1 MAKIEVQVPA
11 GPYTAESAEEQL
23 VELEWTACA
32 TTGDYFVI
40 PGRKVL
46 VLWRN
51 SGASTRTIAIPSSAD
66 PYGRKAD
73 IAATNIAAGAI
84 YGRYFEPLGWEQ
96 VHGGK
101 NIEFTA
107 NHAEVLVAV
116 IAVG

>member
-1 MAKIEVQVPA
+1 MATITVQTPNA
-11 GPYTAESAEEQL
+11 SYTSEGTAAQFNALS
-23 VELEWTACA
+23 WTACA
-32 TTGDYFVI
+32 TTGDTFVI

-51 SGASTRTIAIPSSAD
+51 SGASTRTITIPSSAD
-66 PYGRKAD
+66 PHGRKAD

-84 YGRYFEPLGWEQ
+84 YGRFFEPLGWEQ
-96 VHGGK
+96 TLGSK

-116 IAVG
+116 LAVG